1 MSNEFQEKNI
11 KKVKENEMNRKILE
25 ENSKNFSKIYHS
37 LKYNKIKNKNKTINN
52 EREKRDFLS
61 MINFPYPE
69 KNITPQSKNSFS
81 NERKIKS
88 KSPNVLIKLVNS
100 KKINKKESKSL
111 NSKTSI
117 LDLDFNFEFNQKIKE
132 SYIKDDNKNIISTIE
147 KIDSLNN
154 ISNIKNSFEGN
165 FQKKNNDK
173 ESNIYIKKI
182 TSNNSVKPLNENKN
196 KDNNIFIQIKNKNS
210 PLIEKNNKKEENDD
224 FLKRTKDNEI
234 LKYNHLEKMK
244 VKNLKN
250 EISNLK
256 FMISNEKQ
264 YLKINKKNVYQNNRI
279 RDIESG
285 KNRLMKLYEN
295 LERYENENNNNSSNL
310 IKQKKS
316 SSSRNERINEFK
328 KNELEWEKKKL
339 KNLEKRKQNKTANT
353 TLDEISKIKI
363 NKISKLINEGKYY
376 NHLSQS
382 CQKLNEEYYIRK
394 TLKPILNKYFPI
406 INKPKL
412 KKSSSQILNQKTIIK
427 GNKEKYI
434 LKPKL
439 NNQINN
445 NNNNYHKKTIEN
457 NSEEKNHW
465 TQKLKNINK
474 GKNNKNLEELYKINI
489 REDGAW
495 NINTMNEILYTPFN
509 RKFVNSIIKE
519 HNLLED
525 KKKNN

>member
-1 MSNEFQEKNI
+1 
-11 KKVKENEMNRKILE
+11 
-25 ENSKNFSKIYHS
+25 
-37 LKYNKIKNKNKTINN
+37 
-52 EREKRDFLS
+52 
-61 MINFPYPE
+61 
-69 KNITPQSKNSFS
+69 
-81 NERKIKS
+81 
-88 KSPNVLIKLVNS
+88 
-100 KKINKKESKSL
+100 
-111 NSKTSI
+111 
-117 LDLDFNFEFNQKIKE
+117 
-132 SYIKDDNKNIISTIE
+132 
-147 KIDSLNN
+147 
-154 ISNIKNSFEGN
+154 
-165 FQKKNNDK
+165 
-173 ESNIYIKKI
+173 
-182 TSNNSVKPLNENKN
+182 
-196 KDNNIFIQIKNKNS
+196 
-210 PLIEKNNKKEENDD
+210 
-224 FLKRTKDNEI
+224 
-234 LKYNHLEKMK
+234 MK

-256 FMISNEKQ
+256 FMISNEKPF
-264 YLKINKKNVYQNNRI
+264 LKINKNNIYQNNRI

-285 KNRLMKLYEN
+285 KNRLIKLYEN

-316 SSSRNERINEFK
+316 SLSRNERINEFK

-339 KNLEKRKQNKTANT
+339 KYLEKRKQNKTANN

-376 NHLSQS
+376 NPLSQS
-382 CQKLNEEYYIRK
+382 CQKLNEEAYIRK

-412 KKSSSQILNQKTIIK
+412 KKSSSQILNQKKIIK

-439 NNQINN
+439 KNQINN
-445 NNNNYHKKTIEN
+445 NNNYNKKTIEN

-519 HNLLED
+519 QNLLED
-525 KKKNN
+525 KKKE

>member
-11 KKVKENEMNRKILE
+11 KKVKENEINRKILE
-25 ENSKNFSKIYHS
+25 EDSKNFSKIYHT

-52 EREKRDFLS
+52 EREKSDFLS
-61 MINFPYPE
+61 MINFPYQE
-69 KNITPQSKNSFS
+69 KNITPQSKSSFS
-81 NERKIKS
+81 IERKINS

-100 KKINKKESKSL
+100 KKKNKKESKFL

-165 FQKKNNDK
+165 FQKKNNNK

-182 TSNNSVKPLNENKN
+182 TSNNPVKSLNENKN
-196 KDNNIFIQIKNKNS
+196 DNNIFIQIKNKNS
-210 PLIEKNNKKEENDD
+210 SLIEKKNKKEENDE

-256 FMISNEKQ
+256 FIISNQKPF
-264 YLKINKKNVYQNNRI
+264 LKINKKNIYQNNRI

-285 KNRLMKLYEN
+285 KNRLIKLYEN
-295 LERYENENNNNSSNL
+295 LERYENENKNNSSNL
-310 IKQKKS
+310 IEHKKS
-316 SSSRNERINEFK
+316 SLSRNEKINEFK

-339 KNLEKRKQNKTANT
+339 KYLEKRKQNKTANN

-382 CQKLNEEYYIRK
+382 CQKLNEEAYIRK

-406 INKPKL
+406 INKQKL

-434 LKPKL
+434 LKSKL
-439 NNQINN
+439 KNQINN
-445 NNNNYHKKTIEN
+445 NNNYNKKTIEN

-509 RKFVNSIIKE
+509 RKFVNSIIE
-519 HNLLED
+519 EQNVLVD